1 MFSLLVLT
9 TIISHPPPPNLEEV
23 ECAVYTFAQQFGA
36 SKFPAAPD
44 EITASLYSALI
55 LERCQNTSATP
66 PTPDKHNRRHLG
78 GYQLQPPLLLPSAYY
93 SNANQPDAAPPRM
106 LYVATTGNDRT
117 GDGSQPTPFATLHRA
132 QVEIRKTPSAAR
144 GAITVEVA
152 AGTYYFNTTL
162 AFGPEDSGSSAA
174 APTIWKAADGA
185 DVTLSGGL
193 KLELDWEPYTAPH
206 PAANSGGYGKAFQ
219 AKLPAGVPLNFTTLF
234 VDNVRAIRAR
244 FPNGNPT
251 DVSGQC
257 FSKVQYPERGE
268 GCKGYLSPAN
278 GMVETVPL
286 PPAIRIVA
294 KSADHPDLPPRYG
307 AYPNFDIM
315 ASGYAS
321 LYAPPGNKCVVPA
334 TAGACGGSSQCTVDC
349 STNGSVS
356 WFAHYGRVQGTPR
369 SFTYDPST
377 WTDKKWNKPER
388 SGVVRSFDG
397 MDWGSASYPLAG
409 INGTTVT
416 LGPGGWQVGDSN
428 GVKNFYIEGIV
439 EEVDAPFEW
448 AVDFDTRTIYY
459 FPNQT
464 MPVPPPLPGSILIQ
478 AAANTSTA
486 ACTFDNQMVRV
497 GRSRELGYCFVLE
510 GILWSHMS

>member
-1 MFSLLVLT
+1 MFSVPLLVLSA
-9 TIISHPPPPNLEEV
+9 TIAHPPPPNLEEV

-36 SKFPAAPD
+36 SKFPAAPG

-66 PTPDKHNRRHLG
+66 PTPPDKHVHSNRRHLG
-78 GYQLQPPLLLPSAYY
+78 GYRLQPPLPLPSAYY

-132 QVEIRKTPSAAR
+132 QVEIRKTPSATR

-193 KLELDWEPYTAPH
+193 KLELEWEPYAAPYT
-206 PAANSGGYGKAFQ
+206 AANSGGYGKAFQ

-257 FSKVQYPERGE
+257 FSKVQYPGAYGGE
-268 GCKGYLSPAN
+268 G
-278 GMVETVPL
+278 
-286 PPAIRIVA
+286 
-294 KSADHPDLPPRYG
+294 
-307 AYPNFDIM
+307 
-315 ASGYAS
+315 
-321 LYAPPGNKCVVPA
+321 
-334 TAGACGGSSQCTVDC
+334 
-349 STNGSVS
+349 
-356 WFAHYGRVQGTPR
+356 
-369 SFTYDPST
+369 
-377 WTDKKWNKPER
+377 
-388 SGVVRSFDG
+388 
-397 MDWGSASYPLAG
+397 
-409 INGTTVT
+409 
-416 LGPGGWQVGDSN
+416 VG
-428 GVKNFYIEGIV
+428 
-439 EEVDAPFEW
+439 
-448 AVDFDTRTIYY
+448 
-459 FPNQT
+459 
-464 MPVPPPLPGSILIQ
+464 
-478 AAANTSTA
+478 
-486 ACTFDNQMVRV
+486 
-497 GRSRELGYCFVLE
+497 
-510 GILWSHMS
+510 